1 MRLLQPRQQI
11 LPAWCWCSAVDSGVS
26 LMPRTL
32 GFRQNLLPS
41 ACLITTTTRPVL
53 TREVNLRVH
62 NAHVPCQCIVAREGL
77 LLNTKCTAHL
87 LLASIVNG
95 VLVTGKVVWS
105 REDRVARLAR
115 CGVDALT
122 LVRPRLGIAIQDSR

>member
-1 MRLLQPRQQI
+1 
-11 LPAWCWCSAVDSGVS
+11 
-26 LMPRTL
+26 MPRTL